1 VLTLRIPV
9 VEQAKPRKITVS
21 QADQDRREVGA

>member
-9 VEQAKPRKITVS
+9 VEQAKPRKIS
-21 QADQDRREVGA
+21 IANADSGRKEINA